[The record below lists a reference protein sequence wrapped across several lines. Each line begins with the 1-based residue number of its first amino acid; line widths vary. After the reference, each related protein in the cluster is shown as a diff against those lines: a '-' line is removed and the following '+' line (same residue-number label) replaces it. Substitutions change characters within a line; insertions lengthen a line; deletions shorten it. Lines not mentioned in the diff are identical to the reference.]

1 MDVINTINYVVG
13 EHFSDNI
20 KNHIKYC
27 YDTDNS
33 GSIDIVDIANLLHI
47 IVQTS
52 WIVEW
57 IVILFKSL
65 AFGCWIKLPQTT
77 SSIVR
82 NKSMMNDKIIQI

>member
-1 MDVINTINYVVG
+1 KNNNILGIRNSQRMNILDVLNTVNYVVG
-13 EHFSDNI
+13 ENFSDNI

-52 WIVEW
+52 
-57 IVILFKSL
+57 
-65 AFGCWIKLPQTT
+65 
-77 SSIVR
+77 
-82 NKSMMNDKIIQI
+82 